1 MENLRKNKLQKLML
15 KEWQPFGKVS
25 LLLNFKKDRPLLKV
39 LKQP

>member
-25 LLLNFKKDRPLLKV
+25 LLLNFKKDRLLLKV